1 MFLDYDTVV
10 SYSSARDHS
19 SDVKQGQN
27 LEAETEAKARAM
39 RSKPRPRPKIIIK
52 KYQIMINNM

>member
-19 SDVKQGQN
+19 SDVERGHN
-27 LEAETEAKARAM
+27 LEAETEAEARAT
-39 RSKPRPRPKIIIK
+39 RPRPRLWGRGLCRGQK
-52 KYQIMINNM
+52 